1 MINIIRNCCELYP
14 GKNERM
20 AIDFFQIVYEI
31 LEAMYAMEFFFEIH
45 ENGNTGIKG
54 LSMV

>member
-31 LEAMYAMEFFFEIH
+31 LEAMYAMEF
-45 ENGNTGIKG
+45 
-54 LSMV
+54 

>member
-20 AIDFFQIVYEI
+20 KIDSFQIVHEI
-31 LEAMYAMEFFFEIH
+31 LEALCAMEFFFEIY
-45 ENGNTGIKG
+45 ENGNIGIKG